1 MNKSYLFVPII
12 SLLLLSCGEKKN
24 QTAAGPGGAQGA
36 PPPLQVEA
44 MILKTSSISQRLEI
58 TGNILPFESTEIKP
72 EISGRIVGLNITEG
86 ALVPKGHLMV
96 KLFDGDLQAQLQKL
110 VVQQQIA
117 DKTEER
123 QRELLKIS
131 GISQQDYDLSLLQLN
146 NIKAD
151 IELTRVAIAK
161 TEIRAP
167 YAGRLG
173 LKNVSPGAY
182 ISPSNVLTTISQ
194 VNQLKIEFS
203 IPEKYGPQ
211 IRNGMDVNFTVE
223 GSPNTYKAS
232 ISATESSVEQNS
244 RNLKIRAM
252 VKSPDRYLIP
262 GNFAKVEIIL
272 GRNDNAIMIPSQ
284 AIIPVARGKQV
295 VTLKNGAVLFN
306 DITTGV
312 RDSSNVQVIEGVAAG
327 DTLIT
332 TGLLFIRPDSKLK
345 LTKIQ

>member
-1 MNKSYLFVPII
+1 
-12 SLLLLSCGEKKN
+12 
-24 QTAAGPGGAQGA
+24 
-36 PPPLQVEA
+36 
-44 MILKTSSISQRLEI
+44 
-58 TGNILPFESTEIKP
+58 
-72 EISGRIVGLNITEG
+72 
-86 ALVPKGHLMV
+86 
-96 KLFDGDLQAQLQKL
+96 
-110 VVQQQIA
+110 
-117 DKTEER
+117 
-123 QRELLKIS
+123 
-131 GISQQDYDLSLLQLN
+131 
-146 NIKAD
+146 
-151 IELTRVAIAK
+151 
-161 TEIRAP
+161 
-167 YAGRLG
+167 
-173 LKNVSPGAY
+173 
-182 ISPSNVLTTISQ
+182 
-194 VNQLKIEFS
+194 
-203 IPEKYGPQ
+203 
-211 IRNGMDVNFTVE
+211 MDVNFSVE

-295 VTLKNGAVLFN
+295 VTLKNGSVLFS

-312 RDSSNVQVIEGVAAG
+312 RDSSNVQVIEGVSAG